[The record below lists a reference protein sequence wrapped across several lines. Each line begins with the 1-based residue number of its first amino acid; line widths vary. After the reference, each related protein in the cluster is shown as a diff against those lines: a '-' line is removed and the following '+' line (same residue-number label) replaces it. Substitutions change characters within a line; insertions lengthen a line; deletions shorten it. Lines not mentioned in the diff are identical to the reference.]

1 MEGRRRPRKSL
12 LMYDKVLFFSA
23 LILLAFTLI
32 YALDWIITSATLGG
46 SDSFNA
52 AGKVVSMAKRL
63 NVYFIFIVIAFV
75 TTTLAL
81 IYTILLRS
89 GKRRNTK
96 TLDNVMIG
104 FGLLFTFIDF
114 FAMMKFRRILKV
126 IAKAMDS
133 LGGMLGLGMS
143 SDFDPEYVPVFGLI
157 IGLLA
162 LISLIIG
169 CVLLYKKIYKRV
181 RPKDLS
187 RQINAVGRGVS
198 GAANAVKE
206 TAQNAADDLRN
217 PDNVEDYDT
226 RRPAPREYVDDDYG
240 VYDEPQRPQAPRRPR
255 PQNNA
260 DYDQYNDYNKYND
273 NNQYNDYDERPARP
287 QRPARPA
294 RPDAPQRPAR
304 PDAPQRPARPDA
316 PQAPRRPR
324 PQNEDYD
331 QGNEYD
337 E

>member
-1 MEGRRRPRKSL
+1 MEGRRKPRKSL
-12 LMYDKVLFFSA
+12 LMYDKMLFFSA

-32 YALDWIITSATLGG
+32 YALDWIISAAVM
-46 SDSFNA
+46 SSADSFGA
-52 AGKVVSMAKRL
+52 IGKVVSMAKRL
-63 NVYFIFIVIAFV
+63 NIYFIFIVISFV

-89 GKRRNTK
+89 GKRRNAK

-114 FAMMKFRRILKV
+114 FAMMKFRKILKM
-126 IAKAMDS
+126 IAKSMDS

-143 SDFDPEYVPVFGLI
+143 SDFDPNYKPIFGLI

-169 CVLLYKKIYKRV
+169 CVLLYKKIYMRV
-181 RPKDLS
+181 RPKDVS

-240 VYDEPQRPQAPRRPR
+240 VYDEAQRPAPRRPR
-255 PQNNA
+255 PQRDA
-260 DYDQYNDYNKYND
+260 DYDDYNKYND
-273 NNQYNDYDERPARP
+273 NNQYNDYNERPSRP
-287 QRPARPA
+287 QRPARPQA
-294 RPDAPQRPAR
+294 PRRPVPDAPQRPAR
-304 PDAPQRPARPDA
+304 PQRSDAAQRPE
-316 PQAPRRPR
+316 APRRPR

>member
-1 MEGRRRPRKSL
+1 MEGRRRPKKSL

-32 YALDWIITSATLGG
+32 YALDYVISGAIISG
-46 SDSFNA
+46 SDDFGTI
-52 AGKVVSMAKRL
+52 GKVISMAKRL
-63 NVYFIFIVIAFV
+63 NVYFIFIVISFV

-81 IYTILLRS
+81 IYTMLLRS
-89 GKRRNTK
+89 GKGRNAK
-96 TLDNVMIG
+96 TLDNLMIG

-114 FAMMKFRRILKV
+114 FAMMKFRKMLKL
-126 IAKAMDS
+126 IAKAMNSWGDA
-133 LGGMLGLGMS
+133 LGLGMS
-143 SDFDPEYVPVFGLI
+143 GDFDPNYTPIFGII

-169 CVLLYKKIYKRV
+169 CVLLYKKIYRRV
-181 RPKDLS
+181 RPKDMS

-198 GAANAVKE
+198 NAANAVKE
-206 TAQNAADDLRN
+206 TAQNAAEDLRN
-217 PDNVEDYDT
+217 PDNVADYDT

-240 VYDEPQRPQAPRRPR
+240 VYDEPQRPAPRRPR

-260 DYDQYNDYNKYND
+260 DYDDYNKYND
-273 NNQYNDYDERPARP
+273 NNQYNDYNE
-287 QRPARPA
+287 RPARPA
-294 RPDAPQRPAR
+294 RPQAPRRPRSDAPQRPAR
-304 PDAPQRPARPDA
+304 PDAAQRPE
-316 PQAPRRPR
+316 APRRPR
-324 PQNEDYD
+324 PQNDDYD

>member
-23 LILLAFTLI
+23 LILLAFTLL
-32 YALDWIITSATLGG
+32 YALDWLITGAALNGSSDFSAIGRGISL
-46 SDSFNA
+46 
-52 AGKVVSMAKRL
+52 AKRL
-63 NVYFIFIVIAFV
+63 NVYFIFIVISFV

-89 GKRRNTK
+89 GKRRNVK

-114 FAMMKFRRILKV
+114 FAMMKFRKMLKM
-126 IAKAMDS
+126 IAKSMDS

-143 SDFDPEYVPVFGLI
+143 SDFDPNYSPVFGLI
-157 IGLLA
+157 IGILA
-162 LISLIIG
+162 LITLIIG

-206 TAQNAADDLRN
+206 TAQNAAEDLRN
-217 PDNVEDYDT
+217 PDNVADYDT

-240 VYDEPQRPQAPRRPR
+240 VYDEAPRAPRRPR

-260 DYDQYNDYNKYND
+260 DYDDY
-273 NNQYNDYDERPARP
+273 YDERPARP
-287 QRPARPA
+287 ARPQ

-304 PDAPQRPARPDA
+304 PARPAKPDAPQRPE
-316 PQAPRRPR
+316 APRRSR
-324 PQNEDYD
+324 PQNDDYD

>member
-1 MEGRRRPRKSL
+1 
-12 LMYDKVLFFSA
+12 MYDKVLFFNA

-32 YALDWIITSATLGG
+32 YALDYIISGAVIGN
-46 SDSFNA
+46 SDSFDTV
-52 AGKVVSMAKRL
+52 GKVISMAKRL
-63 NVYFIFIVIAFV
+63 NIYFIFIVIAFV

-81 IYTILLRS
+81 IYTILLRN
-89 GKRRNTK
+89 GKRRNVK

-114 FAMMKFRRILKV
+114 FAMMKFRKMLKM
-126 IAKAMDS
+126 ITKAMDS

-143 SDFDPEYVPVFGLI
+143 SDFDPNYVPVFGLI
-157 IGLLA
+157 IGILA
-162 LISLIIG
+162 LITLIIG

-240 VYDEPQRPQAPRRPR
+240 VYDEAPRASRRPR

-260 DYDQYNDYNKYND
+260 DYDDYNKYND
-273 NNQYNDYDERPARP
+273 NNQYNDYNEKPAR
-287 QRPARPA
+287 
-294 RPDAPQRPAR
+294 PQRPAR
-304 PDAPQRPARPDA
+304 PDAPQRPARPARPDA
-316 PQAPRRPR
+316 AQRPEAPRRPR

>member
-1 MEGRRRPRKSL
+1 MEGRRRPKKSL

-23 LILLAFTLI
+23 LLLLAFTFI

-46 SDSFNA
+46 SGSFDGI
-52 AGKVVSMAKRL
+52 GKVVSMAKRL
-63 NVYFIFIVIAFV
+63 NVYFVFIVIFFV

-89 GKRRNTK
+89 GKRRNVK

-114 FAMMKFRRILKV
+114 FAMIRFRKMLKV
-126 IAKAMDS
+126 IAKSLDS
-133 LGGMLGLGMS
+133 WGGMLGLGMS
-143 SDFDPEYVPVFGLI
+143 SDIDSEYVPVFGLI

-162 LISLIIG
+162 LITLIIG

-206 TAQNAADDLRN
+206 TAQNAAEDLRN
-217 PDNVEDYDT
+217 PDNVADYDT

-240 VYDEPQRPQAPRRPR
+240 VYDEPQRP
-255 PQNNA
+255 
-260 DYDQYNDYNKYND
+260 
-273 NNQYNDYDERPARP
+273 
-287 QRPARPA
+287 
-294 RPDAPQRPAR
+294 
-304 PDAPQRPARPDA
+304 
-316 PQAPRRPR
+316 APRRPR

>member
-1 MEGRRRPRKSL
+1 
-12 LMYDKVLFFSA
+12 MYDKVLFFNA

-32 YALDWIITSATLGG
+32 YALDYIISGAVIGN
-46 SDSFNA
+46 SDSFDTV
-52 AGKVVSMAKRL
+52 GKVISMAKRL
-63 NVYFIFIVIAFV
+63 NIYFIFIVIAFV

-81 IYTILLRS
+81 IYTILLRN
-89 GKRRNTK
+89 GKRRNVK

-114 FAMMKFRRILKV
+114 FAMMKFRKMLKM

-143 SDFDPEYVPVFGLI
+143 SDFDPNYVPVFGLI
-157 IGLLA
+157 IGILA
-162 LISLIIG
+162 LITLIIG

-240 VYDEPQRPQAPRRPR
+240 VYDEAPRASRRPR

-260 DYDQYNDYNKYND
+260 DYDDYNKYND
-273 NNQYNDYDERPARP
+273 NNQYNDYNEKPAR
-287 QRPARPA
+287 
-294 RPDAPQRPAR
+294 PQRPAR
-304 PDAPQRPARPDA
+304 PDAPQRPARPARPDA
-316 PQAPRRPR
+316 AQRPEAPRRPR

>member
-1 MEGRRRPRKSL
+1 
-12 LMYDKVLFFSA
+12 MYDKVLFFSA
-23 LILLAFTLI
+23 LILLAFTFI
-32 YALDWIITSATLGG
+32 YALDYIISGAVIGN
-46 SDSFNA
+46 SDSFDTV
-52 AGKVVSMAKRL
+52 GKVISMAKRL
-63 NVYFIFIVIAFV
+63 NIYFVFIVISFV
-75 TTTLAL
+75 TTTLAF

-89 GKRRNTK
+89 GKRRNVK

-114 FAMMKFRRILKV
+114 FAMMKFRKMLKM

-143 SDFDPEYVPVFGLI
+143 SDFDPEYKPIFGII

-162 LISLIIG
+162 LITLIIG

-187 RQINAVGRGVS
+187 RQINAVGRSVS

-240 VYDEPQRPQAPRRPR
+240 VYDEAQRPAPRRPR

-260 DYDQYNDYNKYND
+260 DYNDYNKYND
-273 NNQYNDYDERPARP
+273 NNQYNDYNERPARP
-287 QRPARPA
+287 ARPARPQA
-294 RPDAPQRPAR
+294 PRRPRPDAPQRPAR
-304 PDAPQRPARPDA
+304 PARSDVAQRPE
-316 PQAPRRPR
+316 APRRPR
-324 PQNEDYD
+324 SQNEDYD

>member
-1 MEGRRRPRKSL
+1 M
-12 LMYDKVLFFSA
+12 
-23 LILLAFTLI
+23 I
-32 YALDWIITSATLGG
+32 YALDYIISGAVIGS
-46 SDSFNA
+46 SDSFDTV
-52 AGKVVSMAKRL
+52 GKVISMAKRL
-63 NVYFIFIVIAFV
+63 NIYFIFIVISFV

-89 GKRRNTK
+89 GKRRNVK

-114 FAMMKFRRILKV
+114 FAMMKFRRMLKM

-143 SDFDPEYVPVFGLI
+143 SEFDPNYTPVFGLI
-157 IGLLA
+157 IGILA
-162 LISLIIG
+162 LITLIIG

-181 RPKDLS
+181 RPKDMS

-198 GAANAVKE
+198 DAANAVKE
-206 TAQNAADDLRN
+206 TAQNAAEDLRN
-217 PDNVEDYDT
+217 PDNVADYDT

-240 VYDEPQRPQAPRRPR
+240 VYDEPQRP
-255 PQNNA
+255 
-260 DYDQYNDYNKYND
+260 
-273 NNQYNDYDERPARP
+273 
-287 QRPARPA
+287 
-294 RPDAPQRPAR
+294 
-304 PDAPQRPARPDA
+304 
-316 PQAPRRPR
+316 APRRPR
-324 PQNEDYD
+324 PQNEDYE

>member
-1 MEGRRRPRKSL
+1 
-12 LMYDKVLFFSA
+12 MYDKVLFFSA
-23 LILLAFTLI
+23 LLLLAFTLI
-32 YALDWIITSATLGG
+32 YALDYVISGAVING
-46 SDSFNA
+46 SDSFETI
-52 AGKVVSMAKRL
+52 GKVISMAKRL
-63 NVYFIFIVIAFV
+63 NVYFVFIVIFFV

-89 GKRRNTK
+89 GKRRNVK

-114 FAMMKFRRILKV
+114 FAMMKFRKMLKL
-126 IAKAMDS
+126 IAKAMNSWGDA
-133 LGGMLGLGMS
+133 LGLGMS
-143 SDFDPEYVPVFGLI
+143 SDFDPNYTPIFGII
-157 IGLLA
+157 IGILA
-162 LISLIIG
+162 LITLIIG

-206 TAQNAADDLRN
+206 TAQNAAEDLRN
-217 PDNVEDYDT
+217 PDNVADYDT

-240 VYDEPQRPQAPRRPR
+240 VYDEAPRAPRRPR

-260 DYDQYNDYNKYND
+260 DYDDY
-273 NNQYNDYDERPARP
+273 YDERPARPARPQRPDAP

-304 PDAPQRPARPDA
+304 PDAPQRPVRPDAPQRPARPNA

-324 PQNEDYD
+324 PENDYD